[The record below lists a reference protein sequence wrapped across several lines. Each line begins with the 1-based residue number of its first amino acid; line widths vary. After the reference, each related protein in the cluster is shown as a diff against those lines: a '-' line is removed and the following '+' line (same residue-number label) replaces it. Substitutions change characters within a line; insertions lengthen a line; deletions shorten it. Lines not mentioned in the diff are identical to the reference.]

1 MSESGGGLS
10 TVQTYLQL
18 LVQSVTKLLSSV
30 GSALNGQSNSIVAA
44 IQAAAP
50 VTSSQPANQFLAS
63 PSGSAGTPGF
73 RAITQADLGA
83 VANVAPVGAQ
93 NAANATSVSATTA
106 SLTAPANGYFIAQF
120 FMAQSSPSIGASL
133 SSATASLGALTM
145 FGSLAGQN
153 LAATISNAYI
163 VVSKGQSSTFSGT
176 VTASSAQWIGVAVSA
191 WFVPSP

>member
-73 RAITQADLGA
+73 RDIVGADLGA
-83 VANVAPVGAQ
+83 VANTAPVGAQ
-93 NAANATSVSATTA
+93 NTANTTSISATTA
-106 SLTAPANGYFIAQF
+106 TITAPANGYFFVQF
-120 FMAQSSPSIGASL
+120 FMSQSSVSIGADLSL
-133 SSATASLGALTM
+133 ATASLGPLTS
-145 FGSLAGQN
+145 FGSLEGSN
-153 LAATISNAYI
+153 LSATITNAYI
-163 VVSKGQSSTFSGT
+163 AVTKGQSSTFSGT
-176 VTASSAQWIGVAVSA
+176 VTSNSTQWIGIVISA